1 MLSSFQQEQQE
12 THSKTR
18 AVLKE
23 QLCETQ
29 NKLREGWKE
38 NKEVEKAWQKDKQ
51 DRERKEWKLKD
62 SLEMRNKLIEV
73 C

>member
-1 MLSSFQQEQQE
+1 MLSSFHQEQQE
-12 THSKTR
+12 THSKTLSF
-18 AVLKE
+18 LKE

-29 NKLREGWKE
+29 NKLRERCKE